1 MAESGVEPNLRTY
14 LAVLR
19 RRKWWVATIAILG
32 LAVSLAFSLTG
43 QKQYSATAQL
53 LVQSVGSNLA
63 LNSGSQ
69 APVTSTDVQTE
80 LQLVTSAQVQKAVR
94 KELGSAPPVAAAE
107 VGQTNLIAATATD
120 ASPAGGAASGNAYA
134 RAFVDSTTASSISN
148 VTAAENQLTSQ
159 INSINHEIS
168 RLDANSSSQLAALSN
183 QEAILKGQL
192 AQLQVAGAEAS
203 SGLEFVTPAEAPVTP
218 SSPKPT
224 QDALVGLA
232 IGLLIGLG
240 AAFLRD
246 SLDDTLTSSEAA
258 ERVSEAPVLATVP
271 LISSWKRGETPR
283 VMAISDPTSQAAE
296 AYRSLRT
303 SLQFARQAQNIRTLL
318 VTSPREGEGKTAT
331 VANLGAAFAQ
341 AGERVVLVSCDLRR
355 PRLGQFFP
363 PDGPADWA
371 ALRHGAQSVDD
382 ALRRPA
388 ECEGLWTLGA
398 QSTSPNP
405 TELLSGKRVSEL
417 ITSLRDRVGLV
428 IIDSPPVLS

>member
-107 VGQTNLIAATATD
+107 VGQTNLIAVTATGP
-120 ASPAGGAASGNAYA
+120 SPAGAAAIANAYA
-134 RAFVDSTTASSISN
+134 RAFVASNTASSISN

-168 RLDANSSSQLAALSN
+168 RLDANSSAQLAALSN

-192 AQLQVAGAEAS
+192 AQLQV
-203 SGLEFVTPAEAPVTP
+203 
-218 SSPKPT
+218 
-224 QDALVGLA
+224 
-232 IGLLIGLG
+232 
-240 AAFLRD
+240 
-246 SLDDTLTSSEAA
+246 
-258 ERVSEAPVLATVP
+258 
-271 LISSWKRGETPR
+271 
-283 VMAISDPTSQAAE
+283 
-296 AYRSLRT
+296 
-303 SLQFARQAQNIRTLL
+303 
-318 VTSPREGEGKTAT
+318 
-331 VANLGAAFAQ
+331 
-341 AGERVVLVSCDLRR
+341 
-355 PRLGQFFP
+355 
-363 PDGPADWA
+363 
-371 ALRHGAQSVDD
+371 
-382 ALRRPA
+382 
-388 ECEGLWTLGA
+388 
-398 QSTSPNP
+398 
-405 TELLSGKRVSEL
+405 
-417 ITSLRDRVGLV
+417 
-428 IIDSPPVLS
+428 